1 MLRACLCLLAI
12 AYACA
17 VPAQQPQVSV
27 NLDLWPTVRAD
38 RDGKFRFHWYDDT
51 GHHSVV
57 SVTMLTEV
65 GFRAFVSQRLELIA
79 GDADNEYLNEFYV
92 EDTGYWRVGKQLI
105 PFGLESLERELV
117 TAARAD
123 TRFALGG
130 WPLKIAW
137 CGGNIGLPTG
147 YVARV
152 GRSLGLSIAS
162 GRHFGVS
169 GLAFQELRRPED
181 SPGRGRGYREM
192 YGADLTHRVGRLRL
206 EAEWVRTRRGHS
218 AEDVD
223 NDYALARLVYTLSGE
238 QSVALTLAHD
248 FDAGS
253 DHYRLRHSLLVH
265 DRLEAFQQLR
275 WREASITEASLGLRI
290 RF

>member
-1 MLRACLCLLAI
+1 MLRVCLYIFAF
-12 AYACA
+12 ACA
-17 VPAQQPQVSV
+17 CVTLGQQPQVSV
-27 NLDLWPTVRAD
+27 NLDLWPMARAD
-38 RDGKFRFHWYDDT
+38 RDGKFRFHWYDDV

-65 GFRAFVSQRLELIA
+65 GFRAFVSQRLELIS
-79 GDADNEYLNEFYV
+79 GDADNEYLNEFYI
-92 EDTGYWRVGKQLI
+92 EDTGYWRVGKQQL

-137 CGGNIGLPTG
+137 CGGNVGLPTG

-152 GRSLGLSIAS
+152 GRAFGLSIAS

-169 GLAFQELRRPED
+169 GLAFQEVRRPED

-192 YGADLTHRVGRLRL
+192 YGADFTQRLGSLRF
-206 EAEWVRTRRGHS
+206 ECEWVRTRRGHS
-218 AEDVD
+218 EEDVD
-223 NDYALARLVYTLSGE
+223 NDFGLARLVYVLNGE
-238 QSVALTLAHD
+238 RSLALTLVRD
-248 FDAGS
+248 FDAGL
-253 DHYRLRHSLLVH
+253 DYYRLRHSLLVH
-265 DRLEAFQQLR
+265 ERLETYQQVR
-275 WREASITEASLGLRI
+275 WRKGSVNEASIGLRV

>member
-1 MLRACLCLLAI
+1 MLRVCACLLTF
-12 AYACA
+12 ACA
-17 VPAQQPQVSV
+17 WITFAQQPQVSI

-38 RDGKFRFHWYDDT
+38 REGKFRFHWYDDA

-57 SVTMLTEV
+57 SLTMLTEV
-65 GFRAFVSQRLELIA
+65 GFRAFVSQRLEIIS

-92 EDTGYWRVGKQLI
+92 EDTGYWRVGKQLL

-117 TAARAD
+117 TAARAN

-137 CGGNIGLPTG
+137 CGGNVGLPTG

-152 GRSLGLSIAS
+152 GRAFGLSIAS

-169 GLAFQELRRPED
+169 GLAFQEVRRPED

-192 YGADLTHRVGRLRL
+192 YGADFTQRVGSLRL
-206 EAEWVRTRRGHS
+206 EGEWVRTRRGHS
-218 AEDVD
+218 VEDVD
-223 NDYALARLVYTLSGE
+223 NDFGFVRVVYSLTASQTL
-238 QSVALTLAHD
+238 ALTWARD
-248 FDAGS
+248 FTAGA

-265 DRLEAFQQLR
+265 DRLDTYQQVR
-275 WREASITEASLGLRI
+275 WRRGSIGEASLGLRI

>member
-1 MLRACLCLLAI
+1 MLRAYLCLLCF
-12 AYACA
+12 ACA
-17 VPAQQPQVSV
+17 CVNQGQQPQVSV
-27 NLDLWPTVRAD
+27 NLDLWPTVRAE
-38 RDGKFRFHWYDDT
+38 RDGKFRFHWYDDA

-92 EDTGYWRVGKQLI
+92 EDTGYWRVGKQLL
-105 PFGLESLERELV
+105 PFGLESLEREMV

-137 CGGNIGLPTG
+137 CGGNVGLPTG

-152 GRSLGLSIAS
+152 GGAFGLSIAS

-169 GLAFQELRRPED
+169 GLSFQEVRRPED
-181 SPGRGRGYREM
+181 SPGRGRGYREL
-192 YGADLTHRVGRLRL
+192 YGADFTRQLGSLRL
-206 EAEWVRTRRGHS
+206 QSEWVRTRRGHS
-218 AEDVD
+218 VEDAD
-223 NDYALARLVYTLSGE
+223 NDYLLVRLVYTLNGE
-238 QSVALTLAHD
+238 RSLALTLARD
-248 FDAGS
+248 FDSGS
-253 DHYRLRHSLLVH
+253 DYYRLRHSLLVQ
-265 DRLEAFQQLR
+265 DRLDAYQQVR
-275 WREASITEASLGLRI
+275 WRNGSITEASLGLRI